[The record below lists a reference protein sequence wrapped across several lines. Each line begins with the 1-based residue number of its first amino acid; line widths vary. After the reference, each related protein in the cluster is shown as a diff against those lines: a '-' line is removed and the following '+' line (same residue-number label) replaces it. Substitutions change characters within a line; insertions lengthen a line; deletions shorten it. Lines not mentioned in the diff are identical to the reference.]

1 MRRGACAAMAL
12 AVALASTTPAHAA
25 GPPGR
30 PVVIHDAGGTRP
42 LAPLAAESGLAPW
55 SEEEGAA
62 SSAEPA
68 SPPSAALFPVRS
80 RTLTPGR
87 EPTRP
92 LERAVPPVCL
102 VGDDLRSLSWL
113 RRNRERLIRL
123 GASCLA
129 VSVES
134 ETGWR
139 RIREAAAGL
148 PVAPAPGDAVAEALG
163 IRHYPVLIGPEEIGP

>member
-12 AVALASTTPAHAA
+12 AAALASTTPAHAA

-55 SEEEGAA
+55 SEEDATP
-62 SSAEPA
+62 AESA
-68 SPPSAALFPVRS
+68 SPPSSALFPVRS
-80 RTLTPGR
+80 RLLSPGR
-87 EPTRP
+87 EPVRP
-92 LERAVPPVCL
+92 LERALPPVCL
-102 VGDDLRSLSWL
+102 IGDDLRSLSWL
-113 RRNRERLIRL
+113 RRNHERLVRL
-123 GASCLA
+123 GAGCLA

-134 ETGWR
+134 EAGWR
-139 RIREAAAGL
+139 RIRDAAAGL
-148 PVAPAPGDAVAEALG
+148 PVVPAPGDAVAEALG